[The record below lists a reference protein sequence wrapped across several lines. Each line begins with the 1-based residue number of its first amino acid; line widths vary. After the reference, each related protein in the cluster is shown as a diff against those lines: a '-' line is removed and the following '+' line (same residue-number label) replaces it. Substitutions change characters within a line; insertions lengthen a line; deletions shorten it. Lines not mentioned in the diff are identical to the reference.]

1 MKLQK
6 MKSILIISY
15 MIVWTFSIM
24 VFWLLMSDDLKLYS
38 LVFLSVIIPLATY
51 IIALLI
57 GRYDILGKYKW
68 YSSIGFGMMYM
79 LLYSLTVSIEQSSV
93 NEITT
98 FSPAMMIA
106 GVAIALL
113 GTETGYIFRN
123 Q

>member
-1 MKLQK
+1 L
-6 MKSILIISY
+6 
-15 MIVWTFSIM
+15 F
-24 VFWLLMSDDLKLYS
+24 
-38 LVFLSVIIPLATY
+38 FLSVIIPLATF

-68 YSSIGFGMMYM
+68 YSTIGFGMMYM

-106 GVAIALL
+106 GAAIALL

>member
-68 YSSIGFGMMYM
+68 YSSIGFGTMYM

-98 FSPAMMIA
+98 FSPAMLIA
-106 GVAIALL
+106 GTAIALL

>member
-15 MIVWTFSIM
+15 MIVWMFSIM
-24 VFWLLMSDDLKLYS
+24 VFWLLMLDDLKLYS
-38 LVFLSVIIPLATY
+38 LVFLSVIIPLATF

-57 GRYDILGKYKW
+57 GRYDLLGKYKW
-68 YSSIGFGMMYM
+68 YSSIGFGTMYT

-98 FSPAMMIA
+98 FSPAMLIA
-106 GVAIALL
+106 GAAIALF

>member
-106 GVAIALL
+106 GAAIALF

>member
-38 LVFLSVIIPLATY
+38 LVFLGVIIPLATFV
-51 IIALLI
+51 IALLI

-106 GVAIALL
+106 GAAIALF

>member
-6 MKSILIISY
+6 MNNILIISY

>member
-38 LVFLSVIIPLATY
+38 LVFLSVIIPLATF

-68 YSSIGFGMMYM
+68 YSTIGFGMMYM

-106 GVAIALL
+106 GATIALL